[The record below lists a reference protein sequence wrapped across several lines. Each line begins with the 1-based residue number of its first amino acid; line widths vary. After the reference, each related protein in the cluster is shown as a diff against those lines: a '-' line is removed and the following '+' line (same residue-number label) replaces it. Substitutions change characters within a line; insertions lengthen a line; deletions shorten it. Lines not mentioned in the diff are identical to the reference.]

1 MVVLIIQL
9 QLSVYYFPV
18 LRTNVF
24 HINNKINT
32 MKKIYLCLFILLN
45 ISFIM
50 KSQSINKEKIN
61 SQEAIKLIQEHQA
74 DTNFII
80 LDVRTPDEYKSGHIE
95 NSICINFESAD
106 FKENVSKLDKIKTY
120 LVYCHGEGRSGAGIK
135 IMKNMG
141 FSNLILL
148 LKGIEGWKENGF
160 KTTTN

>member
-1 MVVLIIQL
+1 
-9 QLSVYYFPV
+9 
-18 LRTNVF
+18 
-24 HINNKINT
+24 
-32 MKKIYLCLFILLN
+32 
-45 ISFIM
+45 M